1 MLRNLKVQEA
11 AAPSQQ
17 EEAPRASNLV
27 SERNEEEAGYDSEA
41 QDHAP
46 IGLLTALQKQAPDA
60 EPRKAND
67 RMLTKKDMVKQ
78 LINVTVRKLG
88 ENQMKSLQN
97 DKNLYEQ
104 KAKREAQLLRENLR
118 QKLAN
123 KYGDEDMPETSR
135 ASATN
140 TRNGTARISN
150 EATPQADTIA
160 SPTSNKSSTLQVLDE
175 AEQRAADLLNAEL
188 KKNQEQIDL
197 YRAIKKYPEPRTD
210 VLYHGDNTKFLFYD
224 KAKQLINGTEDNEKR
239 FSDNEVVYFKRCRE
253 NIILPIPMLFK
264 HLDHNQILFK
274 GISISLQ

>member
-1 MLRNLKVQEA
+1 
-11 AAPSQQ
+11 
-17 EEAPRASNLV
+17 
-27 SERNEEEAGYDSEA
+27 
-41 QDHAP
+41 
-46 IGLLTALQKQAPDA
+46 
-60 EPRKAND
+60 
-67 RMLTKKDMVKQ
+67 
-78 LINVTVRKLG
+78 
-88 ENQMKSLQN
+88 MKSLQN

-188 KKNQEQIDL
+188 KKN
-197 YRAIKKYPEPRTD
+197 
-210 VLYHGDNTKFLFYD
+210 
-224 KAKQLINGTEDNEKR
+224 
-239 FSDNEVVYFKRCRE
+239 
-253 NIILPIPMLFK
+253 
-264 HLDHNQILFK
+264 
-274 GISISLQ
+274 